1 VVKLL
6 DHQSQKIGRITNY
19 VSNASWKNFQK
30 KWCAMKNFS
39 RVKNDVWETP
49 DTVFLDACTWAEI
62 EPKLDVCT
70 NGNNSKCDF
79 YFTEEDNGLEQNWF
93 ADSWMNCPYSNASK
107 WIRKAWYENK
117 KNNINV
123 LALLNVTSDTVAWH
137 DCILETNSS
146 TKQNVEIYFIKGRLR
161 FIKDGHLSHQPSQH
175 PSCYVLWRKRI

>member
-1 VVKLL
+1 MYKR
-6 DHQSQKIGRITNY
+6 Q
-19 VSNASWKNFQK
+19 
-30 KWCAMKNFS
+30 
-39 RVKNDVWETP
+39 
-49 DTVFLDACTWAEI
+49 
-62 EPKLDVCT
+62 
-70 NGNNSKCDF
+70 
-79 YFTEEDNGLEQNWF
+79 EEDNGLEQNWF

-161 FIKDGHLSHQPSQH
+161 FIKDGHLSHHPSQH